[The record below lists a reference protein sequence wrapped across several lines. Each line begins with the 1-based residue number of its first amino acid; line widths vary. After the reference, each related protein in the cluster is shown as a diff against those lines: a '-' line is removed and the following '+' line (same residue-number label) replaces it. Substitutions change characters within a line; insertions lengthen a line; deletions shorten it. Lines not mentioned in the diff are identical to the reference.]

1 MAWTFYNASGQRLA
15 AIGYLTAT
23 QAEMETATSTATYVT
38 PGRTQNHPGVAKA
51 WISFNGEGT
60 VAIQG
65 QYNIEDLTDNGTGD
79 YTVTITTD
87 MSAANFC
94 LIGMSKNNSVAGQRG
109 GTHTNTVAAGSFSIY
124 TTVEDGTTGVSDV
137 VNNRHIGVAYFG
149 DQ

>member
-1 MAWTFYNASGQRLA
+1 MGWTFYSSTGQQLRSTVNAVASQA
-15 AIGYLTAT
+15 A
-23 QAEMETATSTATYVT
+23 METGTSTTVFVT
-38 PGRTQNHPGVAKA
+38 PGRTQNHPGVVKA

-137 VNNRHIGVAYFG
+137 VDNRHIGVAYFG